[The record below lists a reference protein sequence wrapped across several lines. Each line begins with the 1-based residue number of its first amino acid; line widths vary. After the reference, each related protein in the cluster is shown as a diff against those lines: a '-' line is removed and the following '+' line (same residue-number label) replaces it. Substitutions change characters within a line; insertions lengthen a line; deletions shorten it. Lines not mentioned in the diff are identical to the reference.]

1 MARPPKPRARGTGSI
16 TEHKHS
22 GRYLWR
28 YQGKSGYAETYREAD
43 LILQLMIERAEQ
55 RGPLTVT
62 EWLEQWLDRR
72 ELEGRVR
79 HVAMERRHVG
89 AYVASYEPFT
99 TRPLAKLSRRDCVK
113 WLRWLEQRPSS
124 RGGRLAKSTI
134 TQARALLSRA
144 LSDAADDAL
153 LPTNPLR
160 DVRILGGAEKR
171 PHEWLRPEEVEA
183 VLALKLDPKQR
194 SIITVAIFTGLS
206 PLELWSL
213 RWEHVR
219 LDGDAPLIEVRGTV
233 KRSSRVRDVPLVRL
247 LPDYPGPVDALLAWR
262 EEQTRLRRLAVAK
275 GKAPVI
281 SPLVWPSVTGSVLAP
296 TADPARWR
304 AKSLR
309 KDGKIYERKSIPEQ
323 AGIKRHIVF
332 RDLRHT
338 FASNLV
344 SGSWGAPIDL
354 HRLARLMGHSDV
366 QATQIYA
373 HLHPDAAMG
382 ALRAID
388 LDATRQKRGDGV

>member
-1 MARPPKPRARGTGSI
+1 MPRPPKRRARGTGSI

-43 LILQLMIERAEQ
+43 LILQLMIERHEQ
-55 RGPLTVT
+55 RGPLTVAQ
-62 EWLEQWLDRR
+62 WLEEWLDRR
-72 ELEGRVR
+72 ELERRVR
-79 HVAMERRHVG
+79 HVQMERRHVA
-89 AYVASYEPFT
+89 AYIASYEPFT
-99 TRPLAKLSRRDCVK
+99 TRPIAKLTRRDCVK
-113 WLRWLEQRPSS
+113 WLRWLEQKPSK

-144 LSDAADDAL
+144 LSDAADDAHL
-153 LPTNPLR
+153 SSNPLK
-160 DVRILGGAEKR
+160 DVRIQGGAEKR
-171 PHEWLRPEEVEA
+171 PHEWLRPAEVEA
-183 VLALKLDPKQR
+183 VLALDLDAKQR

-213 RWEHVR
+213 RWEHVH

-233 KRSSRVRDVPLVRL
+233 KRSSRIRDVPLVRL
-247 LPDYPGPVDALLAWR
+247 VPSHPGPVDALKAWR
-262 EEQTRLRRLAVAK
+262 EEQKQIRRLAAAK

-281 SPLVWPSVTGSVLAP
+281 SPLVWPSATGGVLSP
-296 TADPARWR
+296 TSDPSRWR
-304 AKSLR
+304 AKTLR
-309 KDGKIYERKSIPEQ
+309 KNGKVYERKSIPEQ

-388 LDATRQKRGDGV
+388 LDATRQKRGDSV